1 MSPALLARRRAGR
14 SPKLRLHLVV
24 LYAQTTMTPQPV
36 PEIPE
41 GFPTTEWTSEDV
53 VRYLAI
59 RGRTIAPATWYSYVS
74 RGQAPQ
80 PIRRVGR
87 TPVFDPMQ
95 IIAYVDAS
103 TGPGR
108 PRSQ

>member
-1 MSPALLARRRAGR
+1 MDELADAT
-14 SPKLRLHLVV
+14 KLRLHLVV
-24 LYAQTTMTPQPV
+24 LYAQTTMRTPPA

-41 GFPTTEWTSEDV
+41 GFPATEWTSEDV
-53 VRYLAI
+53 LRYLAI
-59 RGRTIAPATWYSYVS
+59 RGRNMAPATWYSYVS

-87 TPVFDPMQ
+87 TPVFDPLQ
-95 IIAYVDAS
+95 IIAYAEAS

-108 PRSQ
+108 PRSE